1 MICSFNATYDN
12 QKELFFKINNIIN
25 LENETYEKEL
35 SGVYAI
41 YKNDICLYVGQSKNL
56 ASRISTHI
64 SGKYK
69 ECDFIYLF
77 DVRNLGFSTF
87 FERSDDGKKS
97 ILDNC
102 EKYLIK
108 LLKPIENIIADFSFE
123 IPDNQKP
130 DFCFYDY
137 DDNKICCD
145 FIVDCRKAKHGQLT
159 MSNDFETVI
168 IDIDLLF
175 RYGEKYS
182 SWARDE
188 YYNFCIKI
196 IPNSVSNT
204 K

>member
-1 MICSFNATYDN
+1 MICSFDAKNAG
-12 QKELFFKINNIIN
+12 QKELFYKINNLIN

-77 DVRNLGFSTF
+77 DVRKLGYDDFFSLEED
-87 FERSDDGKKS
+87 ERKL

-102 EKYLIK
+102 EKYLISI
-108 LLKPIENIIADFSFE
+108 LQPIENIIADFSFKLNDDEKPYFYEEE
-123 IPDNQKP
+123 IIYSH
-130 DFCFYDY
+130 FM
-137 DDNKICCD
+137 
-145 FIVDCRKAKHGQLT
+145 VDCRRLKY
-159 MSNDFETVI
+159 DFITILNEPDCAI
-168 IDIDLLF
+168 IDSSLLYRF
-175 RYGEKYS
+175 GEKYAD
-182 SWARDE
+182 WVKEDFIAFDKIVLP
-188 YYNFCIKI
+188 FQGIK
-196 IPNSVSNT
+196 T

>member
-12 QKELFFKINNIIN
+12 QKELFYKINNLIN
-25 LENETYEKEL
+25 LENEAYEKEL

-69 ECDFIYLF
+69 ECDFVYLF
-77 DVRNLGFSTF
+77 DVRSLGFSDF
-87 FERSDDGKKS
+87 FERCDDSKR
-97 ILDNC
+97 IIIDNC

-123 IPDNQKP
+123 IHDSEKP
-130 DFCFYDY
+130 NFNDGE
-137 DDNKICCD
+137 D
-145 FIVDCRKAKHGQLT
+145 FIYSNFTIDCRKAKYGQLT
-159 MSNDFETVI
+159 ITNDYDIGI
-168 IDIDLLF
+168 IDLELLY
-175 RYGEKYS
+175 RYGEKYAF
-182 SWARDE
+182 WAKEEFDVL
-188 YYNFCIKI
+188 NKKI
-196 IPNSVSNT
+196 FMPMGRKV

>member
-1 MICSFNATYDN
+1 MICSFNVAYDN
-12 QKELFFKINNIIN
+12 QKELFFKINNLIN

-77 DVRNLGFSTF
+77 DVRSLGFSDF
-87 FERSDDGKKS
+87 FERSDDSKKS
-97 ILDNC
+97 IIDNC

-123 IPDNQKP
+123 IHDSEKP
-130 DFCFYDY
+130 DFNDGE
-137 DDNKICCD
+137 D
-145 FIVDCRKAKHGQLT
+145 FIYSNFTIDCRKTKYGQLT
-159 MSNDFETVI
+159 ITNDYDIGI
-168 IDIDLLF
+168 IDLELLY
-175 RYGEKYS
+175 RYGEKYAF
-182 SWARDE
+182 WAKEEFDILNKKIFMPMGRK
-188 YYNFCIKI
+188 IK
-196 IPNSVSNT
+196 
-204 K
+204 